1 MEYFIGAVTAVFIW
15 VLLQRFAAQQYVKN
29 IPVIAKHSQARTFAL
44 IRSTISIALDI
55 HENGIPMDTQATR
68 FQEKQSMKVLV
79 WEDAA
84 YWIRDNAVYSANI
97 VNGSIDHENAKI
109 VDTMVLDSVQLEKL
123 SIIVE
128 MLTKGKA
135 DDRGSSG
142 NS

>member
-1 MEYFIGAVTAVFIW
+1 MEYFIGAMTAVSLW
-15 VLLQRFAAQQYVKN
+15 VLLQRFAAQQYIKH
-29 IPVIAKHSQARTFAL
+29 IPVIAKHSQARTFDL
-44 IRSTISIALDI
+44 IRSSVSIALDI
-55 HENGIPMDTQATR
+55 QQNGIPMDTQATR
-68 FQEKQSMKVLV
+68 FQDKQSMKVLV
-79 WEDAA
+79 WEDSA
-84 YWIRDNAVYSANI
+84 YWIRDNAVYSASI
-97 VNGSIDHENAKI
+97 VDGNIDHENAKI